1 MEHFESK
8 SLARSSVSSYNPCN
22 DELDD
27 YNQTAQTFTILGED
41 NLDPLTIIVSSKTID
56 FQEII
61 KGLDIEQLLI
71 MMVEYNRKII

>member
-8 SLARSSVSSYNPCN
+8 SPARSSVSSYNPCN

-27 YNQTAQTFTILGED
+27 YNQIAQTFTILGED

-56 FQEII
+56 FLEMI

-71 MMVEYNRKII
+71 MMVEYHRKIL